1 MTSLQEENDELRE
14 KVRQLEEIIGFH
26 FRAPIAFGLNRNEEM
41 VLGILTKRDRL
52 TKDQIMTA
60 LYSDRPNSPPEI
72 QIVGVY
78 ICRLR
83 KKLRK
88 FGIEITT
95 IWGIGYALTP
105 ASKAIIKQH
114 LNPEPVA

>member
-26 FRAPIAFGLNRNEEM
+26 LRAPVAFGLNRHEEM
-41 VLGILTKRDRL
+41 VLGALTKRDRM
-52 TKDQIMTA
+52 TKEQIMMA
-60 LYSDRPNSPPEI
+60 LYSDRIESPDI
-72 QIVGVY
+72 RIIDVY

-83 KKLRK
+83 KKLK
-88 FGIEITT
+88 EFGIEITT

-105 ASKAIIKQH
+105 ASKAIIKQF
-114 LNPEPVA
+114 LEPEQVA